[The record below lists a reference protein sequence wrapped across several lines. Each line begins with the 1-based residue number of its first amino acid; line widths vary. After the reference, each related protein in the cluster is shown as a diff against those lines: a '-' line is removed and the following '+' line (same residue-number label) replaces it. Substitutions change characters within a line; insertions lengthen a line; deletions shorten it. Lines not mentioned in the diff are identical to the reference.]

1 MKRTVLLSTL
11 ILISTLTLS
20 QIQKKDKNFDL
31 GVNAF
36 NSGNY
41 EKAISYFTLSIN
53 EIPATNA
60 IVNRAISYYYIGDT
74 CNFCKDLKRA
84 SGMSDTNARK
94 LFKENCIISSKAIK
108 IPDSIKSKQPDADHI
123 EITYSKCSNDSI
135 VTVFFRNDDRTWR
148 KDIASINGEV
158 FTIVENMPEF
168 PGGEAARNHFLAENI
183 VYPLQA
189 TNNGIQGTV
198 YVQFV
203 VDENGDV
210 IDAKVIRGI
219 GGGCDEESL
228 RVVNLMPKWKPGTQ
242 KGKPVRVLFNMPI
255 YYKLQ
260 GPGIP
265 KNRK

>member
-1 MKRTVLLSTL
+1 MKRTVLLSAL
-11 ILISTLTLS
+11 ILVAILTFG
-20 QIQKKDKNFDL
+20 QTQNNDKNFDL
-31 GVNAF
+31 GVEAF

-41 EKAISYFTLSIN
+41 EKAISYFTLSID
-53 EIPATNA
+53 EVPASNA
-60 IVNRAISYYYIGDT
+60 IVNRAISYYYIGDS
-74 CNFCKDLKRA
+74 CNFCADLRTA
-84 SGMSDTNARK
+84 SGMSDTTARK

-108 IPDSIKSKQPDADHI
+108 IPDSIKSKQPDAEHI
-123 EITYSKCSNDSI
+123 EISYLKCSNDSI
-135 VTVFFRNDDRTWR
+135 VTVFFRNDDRIWR
-148 KDIASINGEV
+148 KDISSIDGEV

-168 PGGEAARNHFLAENI
+168 PGGEVARNRFLAENI
-183 VYPLQA
+183 FYPLQA
-189 TNNGIQGTV
+189 ATNGIQGTV
-198 YVQFV
+198 YVSFV

-242 KGKPVRVLFNMPI
+242 KGNPVRVLFNMPI
-255 YYKLQ
+255 YYTLQ